1 MCTEKG
7 KSSANNQKIRQL
19 SIISSESIDYSMD
32 HSIDSEFTQNDPTS
46 FTQIDIQNMISII
59 ALVLNKSNIEI
70 NLSLNPLETLSQLT
84 SIICTE
90 YLKKIQIVKE
100 INIVNPQKNVT
111 EEHTVNIY
119 NPLNDTLINRIFH
132 MSERGIVLNTND
144 CKHLID
150 LLIGILRDSACEEL
164 IRDIENTQKKIIKY
178 NNTSKELKND
188 IKEKDLMIGR
198 LKRKLEGMK
207 NLKNEILNA
216 KIEKNTPQQ

>member
-1 MCTEKG
+1 
-7 KSSANNQKIRQL
+7 
-19 SIISSESIDYSMD
+19 
-32 HSIDSEFTQNDPTS
+32 
-46 FTQIDIQNMISII
+46 
-59 ALVLNKSNIEI
+59 
-70 NLSLNPLETLSQLT
+70 
-84 SIICTE
+84 
-90 YLKKIQIVKE
+90 
-100 INIVNPQKNVT
+100 
-111 EEHTVNIY
+111 
-119 NPLNDTLINRIFH
+119 